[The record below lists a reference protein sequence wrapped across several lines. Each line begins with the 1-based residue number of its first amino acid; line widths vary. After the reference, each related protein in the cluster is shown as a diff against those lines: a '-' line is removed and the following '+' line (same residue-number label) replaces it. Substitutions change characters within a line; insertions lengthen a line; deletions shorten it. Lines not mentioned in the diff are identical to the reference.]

1 MNQQP
6 RGKRRYYRGKREIGG
21 GNECLMKKDAKYADQ
36 PLDQYVSP
44 KELSDAGGV
53 VRNRPGSQR
62 HSSHEDGEHESLR
75 VGGMAEKEFEV
86 VRPDRLVNQS
96 GGPGDGKYREQKPP
110 SHQIPHLHARV
121 SALFFG
127 LTSDYPNYPR
137 REPVTPH

>member
-21 GNECLMKKDAKYADQ
+21 GNECLMKKDPKYADQ

-62 HSSHEDGEHESLR
+62 HSSHEDGEHQSLR

-96 GGPGDGKYREQKPP
+96 GEPGYDKYREQKPP
-110 SHQIPHLHARV
+110 SHEIEHFHGLPGIPFCLGARAVLH
-121 SALFFG
+121 
-127 LTSDYPNYPR
+127 YKNN
-137 REPVTPH
+137 E